1 MKHISF
7 LSALVLMM
15 FLVPTIGA
23 MAEVPTKVILVS
35 PSGRIEDGKTAK
47 VEAHVFDAGV
57 YKDPTTLSVYDYNYQ
72 KMTFTQRSTGIYNS
86 TVIAKDGSL
95 TANIQVGYN
104 TSYSTLELRV
114 DQKASP
120 TSKTVTITPS
130 KGTAMVVPKPG
141 DKLDFYVRTYTGGAL
156 ESDYTLY
163 VQWNEVGKSGQSLPY
178 SEVAEGIYSAT
189 FTVPQVTTSTSYTI
203 TASVYEDGWN
213 RITAS
218 TQVYVDFAQV
228 WFHKQILGPDSA
240 TFEID
245 VAEPT
250 GKAIVGATVNLNCS
264 YIQNGTYL
272 EQYINAGTKVSDLNG
287 KTTYTINYSK
297 VMHTLTLYG
306 TVETAGKVQQF
317 YGDIIITPEPQE
329 PSTPDGPRD
338 PSAFGFDVVYQGD
351 IGTIIKPAKT
361 FTPTFRAYYGTYWPY
376 SPSAPL
382 ATKEIVY
389 YAYTY
394 TEIVAYGKAV
404 TDSTGNFTLTLA
416 VPNIEDSV
424 DYLNVD
430 FSATMT
436 GSMWYDHTETFT
448 ISKSGQT
455 DYLSDPE
462 KLRDKNVQVTVD
474 KLTVGG
480 TSKVTASYS
489 GATVD
494 SSAIVAWAPGSVG
507 ISDLMRLNDTQPE
520 WSRLSQDGAFY
531 MAKSGKDFVDGIYV
545 PEFMPKGTYTVFVGC
560 IVPESGSGED
570 AYSSYHVN
578 YLHVKAGEGGTTGKG
593 GITGMGTF
601 AGLDVGILI
610 LLIVIIVIV
619 LVVVAVVVIRRPR
632 QPVMYQQVQAAPPPP
647 QPAAVHPVPQV
658 VQQAPVVIQ
667 PTTQVSAPQPVP
679 SGQVVTI
686 RDVVTTTQVQNEGQ
700 SPQYLKYDAPPP
712 PPQ

>member
-329 PSTPDGPRD
+329 PSTPSIGLWVRCGLSRRHRD
-338 PSAFGFDVVYQGD
+338 HHQA
-351 IGTIIKPAKT
+351 
-361 FTPTFRAYYGTYWPY
+361 R
-376 SPSAPL
+376 
-382 ATKEIVY
+382 
-389 YAYTY
+389 
-394 TEIVAYGKAV
+394 
-404 TDSTGNFTLTLA
+404 
-416 VPNIEDSV
+416 
-424 DYLNVD
+424 
-430 FSATMT
+430 
-436 GSMWYDHTETFT
+436 
-448 ISKSGQT
+448 
-455 DYLSDPE
+455 
-462 KLRDKNVQVTVD
+462 
-474 KLTVGG
+474 
-480 TSKVTASYS
+480 
-489 GATVD
+489 
-494 SSAIVAWAPGSVG
+494 
-507 ISDLMRLNDTQPE
+507 
-520 WSRLSQDGAFY
+520 
-531 MAKSGKDFVDGIYV
+531 KD
-545 PEFMPKGTYTVFVGC
+545 
-560 IVPESGSGED
+560 
-570 AYSSYHVN
+570 
-578 YLHVKAGEGGTTGKG
+578 
-593 GITGMGTF
+593 
-601 AGLDVGILI
+601 
-610 LLIVIIVIV
+610 
-619 LVVVAVVVIRRPR
+619 
-632 QPVMYQQVQAAPPPP
+632 
-647 QPAAVHPVPQV
+647 VHPDLPGLLRNLLALLTFGAV
-658 VQQAPVVIQ
+658 
-667 PTTQVSAPQPVP
+667 
-679 SGQVVTI
+679 GHK
-686 RDVVTTTQVQNEGQ
+686 RDRLLRLHLHRDRGLWKGRDRQHREFHTYARGPEHRRQC
-700 SPQYLKYDAPPP
+700 
-712 PPQ
+712 